1 MVIVVV
7 VVVVV
12 VIHSPVHVA
21 GLGSISEAPRLLCS
35 ALASDR

>member
-1 MVIVVV
+1 MVIVV

-35 ALASDR
+35 VLASDR